1 MTTLNFKLP
10 ILLGREPFTL
20 LTVNGPNPAFPV
32 VGYGTPYDDTGKTN
46 IYQFDLE
53 GRPEGQ
59 TSHNWLHLKQAPLKV
74 SGHMIFH
81 LYSGDGA
88 DSVQTD
94 FVEEGYDLKESI
106 ERIKK
111 RHRDILAVVRVE
123 IETPVG
129 TMELPAAPVAEASNE
144 T

>member
-20 LTVNGPNPAFPV
+20 LTENGPNPAFPI

-59 TSHNWLHLKQAPLKV
+59 TSHNWLHLKQAPLRV
-74 SGHMIFH
+74 SGHMVF
-81 LYSGDGA
+81 YA
-88 DSVQTD
+88 DCASVVHNE
-94 FVEEGYDLKESI
+94 FVEEGVRLDKRLEN
-106 ERIKK
+106 IKK
-111 RHRDILAVVRVE
+111 YGSILAVVRVE

-129 TMELPAAPVAEASNE
+129 TMELPAAPVVEASDE